1 MNTEVTLLDQFSQLS
16 QHFLQKGWL
25 THIETLAINVIVA
38 ILVYWIGTI
47 IINLLLKGFHR
58 VAIKR
63 QMDAE
68 LEHFL
73 DGVIRIALK
82 FALIIIV
89 LSELGIDT
97 TSLLAVFGAA
107 GLAIGLA
114 LKDSLSNVASGVM
127 LIWTRPFRIDH
138 LVEIG
143 KAKGFVEKITLFHT
157 TLRTPDNKQVTIPNA
172 KIHQDTIINHW
183 AKPIRRV
190 EIIVGIS
197 YDDDIQKARE
207 LILKAIENNEYI
219 LDERKPII
227 AVDDLADSSVN
238 ILVRVWTSKET
249 YWETRWSLLEAVKLI
264 FDRNGISIPYPQ
276 RDIHLLNDQKQQNDA

>member
-1 MNTEVTLLDQFSQLS
+1 
-16 QHFLQKGWL
+16 
-25 THIETLAINVIVA
+25 
-38 ILVYWIGTI
+38 VYWIATI

-114 LKDSLSNVASGVM
+114 LKDSLSNVASYM
-127 LIWTRPFRIDH
+127 KLSCDATPT
-138 LVEIG
+138 
-143 KAKGFVEKITLFHT
+143 IT
-157 TLRTPDNKQVTIPNA
+157 
-172 KIHQDTIINHW
+172 
-183 AKPIRRV
+183 
-190 EIIVGIS
+190 
-197 YDDDIQKARE
+197 
-207 LILKAIENNEYI
+207 
-219 LDERKPII
+219 
-227 AVDDLADSSVN
+227 
-238 ILVRVWTSKET
+238 
-249 YWETRWSLLEAVKLI
+249 
-264 FDRNGISIPYPQ
+264 
-276 RDIHLLNDQKQQNDA
+276 